1 MIGLIALGKPIVEI
15 LFERGAFGFH
25 ASRMTYEALLF
36 YTFGLWAFSGVRVMV
51 SAFYAL
57 QDTKTPVK
65 VAVVALLVN
74 LISSLLLIGPLHH
87 GGIAL
92 SLSIASSV
100 QVFLLALFLKK
111 KMPSLLYKPILKSF
125 AKSLFASLIMGI
137 GIYFLQSL
145 CFSTN
150 SELSSGTKI
159 TNLTILIFSGII
171 IFFLIARVFTVR

>member
-65 VAVVALLVN
+65 VAVVALFVN

-125 AKSLFASLIMGI
+125 VKSLFASLIMGI
-137 GIYFLQSL
+137 GNLFSAISLFLYKFRPFL
-145 CFSTN
+145 GNKDYEPDN
-150 SELSSGTKI
+150 SD
-159 TNLTILIFSGII
+159 ILRYNH
-171 IFFLIARVFTVR
+171 FFPDSPCFTVR